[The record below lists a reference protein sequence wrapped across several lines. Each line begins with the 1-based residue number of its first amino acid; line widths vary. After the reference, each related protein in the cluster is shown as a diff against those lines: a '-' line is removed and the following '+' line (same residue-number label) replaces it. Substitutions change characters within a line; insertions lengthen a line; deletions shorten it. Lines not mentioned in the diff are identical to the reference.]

1 MAGKNLDGVLIKKAN
16 KKQKFT
22 EWEIS
27 EFMKCQ
33 DPVTGPAYFAN
44 NYFYIQHPTKGKI
57 QYKAYPYQKDMLEAY
72 STHRF
77 SVAMCSRQ
85 GGKCL
90 TSDTNVCII
99 NKVTNVVYDIPIGI
113 FFDYVHAKENALHLP
128 DITQFARKT
137 V

>member
-33 DPVTGPAYFAN
+33 DPVDGPAYFAN

-57 QYKAYPYQKDMLEAY
+57 QYKAYPYQKKLLDSYHTHVY
-72 STHRF
+72 S
-77 SVAMCSRQ
+77 VNLLGRQ
-85 GGKCL
+85 MGKCV
-90 TSDTNVCII
+90 DKDVKVCII

-113 FFDYVHAKENALHLP
+113 FFDYVHAKENSLHLP